1 MSAVLPDRHA
11 LIPIDAAFAGQPL
24 RICVAAYTAQSAP
37 AEASPAGPLVL
48 LRSAIDARV
57 YLGAV
62 CDAAGQIREWL
73 EIWVQTTAHLADA
86 FHANRDDL
94 TNAALDARW
103 RAMTAAFI
111 ADDPAACIQT
121 GHEQTHPRPAF
132 IDLDTAA
139 PWHPV
144 TPEGRPWTLAT
155 DDAELLAAGLPAYTS
170 SRTRLWRA
178 APAPAGNQ
186 PHFTPIPST
195 PAALATSAATSA
207 PAAPAAS
214 ATLAAPAAGAEAP
227 PIVSRPQADSLPN
240 RESKIEN
247 PPLPLAPSLPLAPTP
262 SPSPAPAL
270 APFNP
275 EGGLLFIRRLAPFAL
290 DDYAAFLGGRPWKGA
305 PSGRDTYLLDTAM
318 RPLGDWDSLQQ
329 GGSHLF
335 AAAEGRAGR
344 FLETFHLK
352 LTLLRQAVQ
361 LTRDAIHR
369 RQLPLLNLS
378 ADSFRVALT
387 APAGTLPALWTA
399 HLVPARAGQSV
410 ALPIKTVDTRYFMA
424 LEQPSASVYRPSF
437 MGQPIRGQG
446 AIRVRRVFADT
457 GERTCID
464 ATLVTHERVGH
475 SASDILWL
483 RLPLTGRTVDLFG
496 RLDTAEG
503 LASGEARFRT
513 IPQDLDP
520 AIDEALRATE
530 GAVFPDTPFE
540 TIPLLSS
547 PADLYSLG
555 ILGALLLTVNAGNT
569 LGVAADDMLGFA
581 RKLAQETTPGE
592 PLAARALRVAGADPR
607 IRAALGP
614 HRLACDGITQDDAF
628 GWLPPELWWQ
638 VLATLARF
646 FPGTGPDSFCKD
658 FGDASPFNLEKI
670 FDTPL
675 HELDN
680 LLVRTR
686 SLIVTDWTANREISR
701 VIRRLA

>member
-24 RICVAAYTAQSAP
+24 CICVAAHTAP
-37 AEASPAGPLVL
+37 AAPDEASPAGPLVL
-48 LRSAIDARV
+48 LRSTIDGRV

-62 CDAAGQIREWL
+62 CDAAGQIREWV
-73 EIWVQTTAHLADA
+73 EIWVQTTVHLADA
-86 FHANRDDL
+86 FHADRGDL
-94 TNAALDARW
+94 ANAALDARW
-103 RAMTAAFI
+103 RAMAASFI

-132 IDLDTAA
+132 LNLDTAG
-139 PWHPV
+139 PWHPAD
-144 TPEGRPWTLAT
+144 PEGRPWMLAT
-155 DDAELLAAGLPAYTS
+155 DDAELLAAGLPAYSS
-170 SRTRLWRA
+170 SRIRLWRA
-178 APAPAGNQ
+178 DGADG
-186 PHFTPIPST
+186 TPRF
-195 PAALATSAATSA
+195 
-207 PAAPAAS
+207 AAPESGAV
-214 ATLAAPAAGAEAP
+214 AAGAA
-227 PIVSRPQADSLPN
+227 
-240 RESKIEN
+240 KIE
-247 PPLPLAPSLPLAPTP
+247 SLPL
-262 SPSPAPAL
+262 PAGARL

-275 EGGLLFIRRLAPFAL
+275 EGGLLFIRRLAPFSL
-290 DDYAAFLGGRPWKGA
+290 DDYAAFLGGRPWKGS

-318 RPLGDWDSLQQ
+318 KPLGDWDYLQQ
-329 GGSHLF
+329 GGAHLF
-335 AAAEGRAGR
+335 SAAEGRAGR

-352 LTLLRQAVQ
+352 LSLFRQAVQ

-378 ADSFRVALT
+378 ADSFRVALA

-399 HLVPARAGQSV
+399 HLVSARAGQAV

-424 LEQPSASVYRPSF
+424 IEQPSASVYRPSF

-446 AIRVRRVFADT
+446 TVRVRRVFADT

-483 RLPLTGRTVDLFG
+483 RLPLTGRVVDLFG
-496 RLDTAEG
+496 RLDTGEG

-520 AIDEALRATE
+520 AVDEALRATE

-555 ILGALLLTVNAGNT
+555 ILGALLLTVNSGNT
-569 LGVAADDMLGFA
+569 LGVAADDMIGFA
-581 RKLAQETTPGE
+581 RKLVQENRPGE
-592 PLAARALRVAGADPR
+592 DLAARALRVAGADPR
-607 IRAALGP
+607 VRAALGA
-614 HRLACDGITQDDAF
+614 HRLAYDGITQDDAF
-628 GWLPPELWWQ
+628 GWLPPEFWWQ

-646 FPGTGPDSFCKD
+646 FPGVGPDSFCKD

-670 FDTPL
+670 FDPPL
-675 HELDN
+675 LELDN
-680 LLVRTR
+680 LLIRSR
-686 SLIVTDWTANREISR
+686 SLIVTDWTANREVSR